1 MREQLDLL
9 WHLQEVEMAIVE
21 AQRSFEEYPQKRQRL
36 QKALEQKDQEVLRT
50 QKEIEELD
58 RKRRRMEKDLEELR
72 DRLRKSK
79 IRLLEVKNN
88 KEYEAVLNEIEWAKN
103 AISDLEEQIL
113 VIMEELERRQAE
125 LPSLKER
132 VRVEKEQINA
142 QIKGLDEEHEEL
154 QKKVVEWQREK
165 VEVLKVADPG
175 VLRLYESLKKK
186 RGFAIALVKQEVCQ
200 GCFMRIPPQLYN
212 EILKNEKIY
221 TCPNCQRILYY
232 VQESAT

>member
-1 MREQLDLL
+1 MKEQLELL
-9 WHLQEVEMAIVE
+9 WRLQEVEMAMVE
-21 AQRSFEEYPQKRQRL
+21 AQRSFEEYPHRRK
-36 QKALEQKDQEVLRT
+36 KLEKVLELKDQEVLKT
-50 QKEIEELD
+50 QKEIEELE
-58 RKRRRMEKDLEELR
+58 REKRRMEKDLEELR
-72 DRLRKSK
+72 DRLKKSK

-113 VIMEELERRQAE
+113 VVMEDLERRQAE
-125 LPSLKER
+125 FPSLKER
-132 VRVEKEQINA
+132 VKMEKEQISA
-142 QIKGLDEEHEEL
+142 QIRGLEEEQKEL
-154 QKKVVEWQREK
+154 QRKVIEWQKERS
-165 VEVLKVADPG
+165 EVLKVADPEA
-175 VLRLYESLKKK
+175 LRLYESLKKR

>member
-1 MREQLDLL
+1 
-9 WHLQEVEMAIVE
+9 MAIVE

>member
-1 MREQLDLL
+1 MREQLELL
-9 WHLQEVEMAIVE
+9 WRLQEVEMAIVE
-21 AQRSFEEYPQKRQRL
+21 AQRSFEEYPQRRKRL
-36 QKALEQKDQEVLRT
+36 EKVLEQKDQELLRT
-50 QKEIEELD
+50 QKEIEELE

-113 VIMEELERRQAE
+113 VVMEDLERRQAE
-125 LPSLKER
+125 FPSLKER
-132 VRVEKEQINA
+132 VRTEKEQISA
-142 QIKGLDEEHEEL
+142 QIRGLEEEQKEL
-154 QKKVVEWQREK
+154 QRKVIQWQKERA
-165 VEVLKVADPG
+165 EVLKVADPDS
-175 VLRLYESLKKK
+175 LRLYESLKKR
-186 RGFAIALVKQEVCQ
+186 RGFAIALVRQEVCQ

-212 EILKNEKIY
+212 EILKNERIY